1 MKRVM
6 VDEPVVERVVER
18 VVQPVVQRQAVKDR
32 GQAIVLV
39 LAVVVV
45 AVVCTVAMARFSVR
59 LVDKQQAQ
67 LAADAAA
74 LAGVVGGRVAADR
87 LAKANEGVLT
97 MFAVTGDEVFVEV
110 WVGDELAQARAT
122 RAP

>member
-1 MKRVM
+1 MSSRS
-6 VDEPVVERVVER
+6 EAR
-18 VVQPVVQRQAVKDR
+18 DR

-45 AVVCTVAMARFSVR
+45 TVVLAAAVGRFSAR
-59 LVDKQQAQ
+59 LVDQQQAQ

-74 LAGVVGGRVAADR
+74 LAGVVAGRDAAER
-87 LAKANEGVLT
+87 LAVLNDGVLLL
-97 MFAVTGDEVFVEV
+97 FVSTGVEV
-110 WVGDELAQARAT
+110 TVEVRVGDVTARARAT

>member
-1 MKRVM
+1 M
-6 VDEPVVERVVER
+6 VDELLVERPAE
-18 VVQPVVQRQAVKDR
+18 DR

-45 AVVCTVAMARFSVR
+45 AVVCTVAMARFSAR

-74 LAGVVGGRVAADR
+74 LAGVVGGRVAAEE
-87 LAKANEGVLT
+87 LATANEGVLT
-97 MFAVTGDEVFVEV
+97 FFEVRGGGVLVEV
-110 WVGDELAQARAT
+110 RVGDELARARAT

>member
-1 MKRVM
+1 M
-6 VDEPVVERVVER
+6 VEQHPER
-18 VVQPVVQRQAVKDR
+18 DR

-39 LAVVVV
+39 LVVVVV
-45 AVVCTVAMARFSVR
+45 AVVCTFAMARFSAR

-74 LAGVVGGRVAADR
+74 LAGVVGGRIAADR
-87 LAKANEGVLT
+87 LATANDGVLT
-97 MFAVTGDEVFVEV
+97 VFTASGNEVFVEV
-110 WVGDELAQARAT
+110 RVGDESAQARAT